1 MRGSTRERAAGW
13 KFGPVSELE
22 GQPALHVVLV
32 EPLIPQNTGSVGRL
46 CVATG
51 ARLHLVEPLGF
62 EIDEKRVRR
71 AGLDYW
77 KDVDLHVHPSW
88 SACREAIGG
97 PTSRWHFFSTHA
109 GPTYDGADYS
119 DGDVLVFGKETEGL
133 GSDFLGEVGARR
145 IPLFGPVRSLNLS
158 TSVGIVVYEAL
169 RQMKKWSSE

>member
-1 MRGSTRERAAGW
+1 MIAESQS
-13 KFGPVSELE
+13 P
-22 GQPALHVVLV
+22 PLHVVLV
-32 EPLIPQNTGSVGRL
+32 EPLIPQNTGTVGRL

-77 KDVDLHVHPSW
+77 KNVDLHVHPTW
-88 SACREAIGG
+88 EDCRAAIDVAAE
-97 PTSRWHFFSTHA
+97 RWYFFSSHA
-109 GPTYDGADYS
+109 KRTYDEASYRH
-119 DGDVLVFGKETEGL
+119 GDVVVFGQETAGL
-133 GSDFLGEVGARR
+133 GGLLAENEGQART

-169 RQMKKWSSE
+169 RQMKMWSSE

>member
-1 MRGSTRERAAGW
+1 
-13 KFGPVSELE
+13 
-22 GQPALHVVLV
+22 VVLV

-62 EIDEKRVRR
+62 EIDEKAVRR

-88 SACREAIGG
+88 EACRAAIGG
-97 PTSRWHFFSTHA
+97 SSESWYYFSAHASRPHDDASYA
-109 GPTYDGADYS
+109 R
-119 DGDVLVFGKETEGL
+119 GDVVVFGKETAGL
-133 GSDFLGEVGARR
+133 GPGLLGQNEGQART

-169 RQMKKWSSE
+169 RQMKMWRSE

>member
-1 MRGSTRERAAGW
+1 MSD
-13 KFGPVSELE
+13 LE

-71 AGLDYW
+71 AGLDYC

-109 GPTYDGADYS
+109 ERPYDGASYEE
-119 DGDVLVFGKETEGL
+119 GAVLVFGKETEGL
-133 GSDFLGEVGARR
+133 GGAMLSRAVDR
-145 IPLFGPVRSLNLS
+145 ARTIPLFGPVRSLNLS